1 MAISLDGWQ
10 GEGCVEELNLK
21 SQSILLIKK
30 GNNWTV
36 IYTTYFTIQGI
47 ITRVM
52 PVPCLFYIWYQC
64 DLSYNIHLFIVL
76 FKLRE

>member
-30 GNNWTV
+30 GNN
-36 IYTTYFTIQGI
+36 
-47 ITRVM
+47 
-52 PVPCLFYIWYQC
+52 
-64 DLSYNIHLFIVL
+64 
-76 FKLRE
+76 